1 MNAFSGHSQNAPPGG
16 AGMGGAHP
24 PLAPPV
30 STGSSSGAQ
39 QQGAGGY
46 NPSGEILAMLRKG
59 ASRRLPLSCE
69 HGVAKAVFVL
79 AMLTGRLCV
88 QQYVCSVYL

>member
-1 MNAFSGHSQNAPPGG
+1 MNAFSGHSQNALPGG

-39 QQGAGGY
+39 QQQQGAAGY

-59 ASRRLPLSCE
+59 ASWRLTCHVIGE
-69 HGVAKAVFVL
+69 
-79 AMLTGRLCV
+79 
-88 QQYVCSVYL
+88 